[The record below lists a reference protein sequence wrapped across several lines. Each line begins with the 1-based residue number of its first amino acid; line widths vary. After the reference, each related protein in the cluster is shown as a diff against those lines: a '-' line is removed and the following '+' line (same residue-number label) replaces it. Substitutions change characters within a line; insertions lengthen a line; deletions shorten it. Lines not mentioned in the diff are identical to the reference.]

1 MLNLDKLLPIGI
13 AGVSVG
19 TADFVGIIVDEGVMD
34 GVRVRNNIVME
45 GRGINVGVGV
55 LVKVGVTVGV
65 SVGVGV
71 IVAEGIG
78 VDDRK
83 GV

>member
-1 MLNLDKLLPIGI
+1 LLRIGR
-13 AGVSVG
+13 AGVGVG
-19 TADFVGIIVDEGVMD
+19 LADFVGIIVIEGMTG
-34 GVRVRNNIVME
+34 GVRVRNNIVMD
-45 GRGINVGVGV
+45 GSGINVGVGV
-55 LVKVGVTVGV
+55 LVGVGVSVGV

-78 VDDRK
+78 VEDRY